1 MCPLKKYPM
10 EMPMLFIPQNWIQG
24 TSHHYSDGLTEDAW
38 AHFLLPVKWFSPDI
52 FGSVSFFNANCENHA
67 ARCHK
72 LVLGQWLV
80 HAFVALGLSRCHW
93 GPGAE
98 MLPPPHSWGELS
110 PQLGATKLVETPPW
124 GRGHPARP
132 VGSSVEGL
140 IPVVS
145 WGCCPSQM
153 P

>member
-1 MCPLKKYPM
+1 MSLEEISHGNANAFLTSELDPGNIPSLQWWFNWRCVSSFPPSS
-10 EMPMLFIPQNWIQG
+10 EMIFFWHI
-24 TSHHYSDGLTEDAW
+24 
-38 AHFLLPVKWFSPDI
+38 WFCLI
-52 FGSVSFFNANCENHA
+52 FFNANCENRP

-80 HAFVALGLSRCHW
+80 HAFAALGLSRCHK
-93 GPGAE
+93 GSGAE

-110 PQLGATKLVETPPW
+110 PQLGATKLLETPPW

-132 VGSSVEGL
+132 MGSSVEGL
-140 IPVVS
+140 MPVVS
-145 WGCCPSQM
+145 WGCCISQM